1 MCVQIYDF
9 LQKESCLQ
17 KKENFYISRLLLRFF
32 SLNSQTFWQTR
43 ISHANFFLCLKKI
56 SVFSPCFHQ
65 LNNTKLVLRTRKC
78 CYLYYFFKI
87 INNKYKVICF
97 QSFEI
102 QTKKCH
108 TLSRLSF
115 VIVKSWQWKS
125 FLDQNLMIFI

>member
-1 MCVQIYDF
+1 M
-9 LQKESCLQ
+9 LT
-17 KKENFYISRLLLRFF
+17 F
-32 SLNSQTFWQTR
+32 SLVSKRNVLG
-43 ISHANFFLCLKKI
+43 INFFTNPL
-56 SVFSPCFHQ
+56 
-65 LNNTKLVLRTRKC
+65 NTKSFMRSRKC
-78 CYLYYFFKI
+78 LYLYYFFKI